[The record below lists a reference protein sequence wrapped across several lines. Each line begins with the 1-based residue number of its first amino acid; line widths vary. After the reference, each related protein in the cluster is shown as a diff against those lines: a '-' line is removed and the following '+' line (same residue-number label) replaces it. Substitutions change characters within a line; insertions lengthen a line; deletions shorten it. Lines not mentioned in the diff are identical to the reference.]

1 MSLIK
6 TWLSENQLDYRGRVY
21 QLPEEP
27 MNDTFLIYMES
38 QRNKAKRQR
47 AEQSRES
54 AQRSTKS

>member
-1 MSLIK
+1 LSLIK
-6 TWLSENQLDYRGRVY
+6 QHLHQ
-21 QLPEEP
+21 QEEE
-27 MNDTFLIYMES
+27 MQSAYLIYMES